1 MKIKTK
7 LLSIAKDD
15 YPLELVERQPIRN
28 FIRKLLLG
36 SHYECWACYEKRK
49 GIKVVQSPIRE
60 GEEEYETTRLLQS
73 TTAKNL

>member
-49 GIKVVQSPIRE
+49 GIKVV
-60 GEEEYETTRLLQS
+60 
-73 TTAKNL
+73 